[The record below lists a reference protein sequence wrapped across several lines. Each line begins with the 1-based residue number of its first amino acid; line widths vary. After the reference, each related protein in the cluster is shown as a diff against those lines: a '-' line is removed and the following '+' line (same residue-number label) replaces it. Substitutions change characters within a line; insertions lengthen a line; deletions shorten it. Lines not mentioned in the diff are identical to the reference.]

1 MTCKEKARQK
11 GEPIPNAVCQ
21 DNPEIKLQPLDLQ
34 ALRHPTHP
42 NIQDIQ
48 AQRISRLYAVS
59 FVLALTISEL
69 AFSGC
74 PR

>member
-1 MTCKEKARQK
+1 MASPEAPTPATALCGKPAPIVDRFA
-11 GEPIPNAVCQ
+11 GEIENH
-21 DNPEIKLQPLDLQ
+21 NN
-34 ALRHPTHP
+34 PTHP

-59 FVLALTISEL
+59 FALALTISEL
-69 AFSGC
+69 AFAGC